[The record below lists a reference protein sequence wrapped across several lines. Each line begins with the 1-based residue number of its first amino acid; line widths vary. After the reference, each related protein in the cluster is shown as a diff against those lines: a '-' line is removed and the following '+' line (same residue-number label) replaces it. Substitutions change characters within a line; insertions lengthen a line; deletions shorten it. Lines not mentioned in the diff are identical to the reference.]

1 MSNPDSRN
9 IQDAAPHDVAPASA
23 LTLALVEIVS
33 RLRAPGGCP
42 WDQEQTHRTLA
53 RYATEEAFEMVEAL
67 EEREQART
75 KGEKVEDPTHPLTF
89 KFKDELGDV
98 LFQVLLHAQLAAEEK
113 AFDFADVVRQLSEKL
128 VRRHPHVFSGMNV
141 SGTDDV
147 IKHWEVIKRNEKA
160 ARGEKPSAISLPVQ
174 LPALQRAFAIG
185 QKTHKLKFDWQGPAD
200 VWLKVKEEI
209 DELQE
214 AMDNDVMTE
223 IEHELGDV
231 LFSLAQLARHYGLEP
246 EQTLRTANNRFL
258 NRFQTM
264 VSVFEETATR
274 EKDSLDDILKR
285 FGELSTEEKEKFWEL
300 AKKRH
305 ETQTPPK

>member
-9 IQDAAPHDVAPASA
+9 IQDAASHDAAPASA

-33 RLRAPGGCP
+33 RLRGPGGCP

-67 EEREQART
+67 EERELART
-75 KGEKVEDPTHPLTF
+75 KGERVEDPTHPLTF

-141 SGTDDV
+141 DGTEDV
-147 IKHWEVIKRNEKA
+147 IKHWEVIKRNEKT
-160 ARGEKPSAISLPVQ
+160 ARGEKPSAISVPVQ

-231 LFSLAQLARHYGLEP
+231 LFSVAQLARHYGLEP

-264 VSVFEETATR
+264 VSVFEETTTG
-274 EKDSLDDILKR
+274 ESDSVDDILKR